1 MHGGNTSP
9 SMANAA
15 LERQQPH
22 TSLAL
27 VRFFMRDIIRRFSK
41 SYLNPP
47 CLVEDAK
54 QTHLHLH
61 FQSIVLSV
69 SCNAFDF
76 IYQVDQSSLAHCIQG
91 EISHHLDP
99 GSTDEKHMS
108 PLVSALGKPGRAE
121 V

>member
-1 MHGGNTSP
+1 MHGGNSSP

-15 LERQQPH
+15 FERQQPH
-22 TSLAL
+22 TRLTL
-27 VRFFMRDIIRRFSK
+27 VRFFMRDIIRFSK
-41 SYLNPP
+41 SYLNPL
-47 CLVEDAK
+47 CIVEDAR

-91 EISHHLDP
+91 EISHHLEP
-99 GSTDEKHMS
+99 GLTD
-108 PLVSALGKPGRAE
+108 
-121 V
+121 